1 MNDKQSEKRQILRE
15 LLVFSL
21 GELLIAAL
29 MLGVYALLGKL
40 DGRAVLGGGIGLLL
54 AIVNYV
60 LMALGVWA
68 AADRAEGGDPAG
80 GRRVITLSMLGR
92 YLLIILVLYACAKS
106 GRCDPIALVVP
117 LALYRAVIYAGEFFR
132 RKER

>member
-106 GRCDPIALVVP
+106 GRCDPIARVVP